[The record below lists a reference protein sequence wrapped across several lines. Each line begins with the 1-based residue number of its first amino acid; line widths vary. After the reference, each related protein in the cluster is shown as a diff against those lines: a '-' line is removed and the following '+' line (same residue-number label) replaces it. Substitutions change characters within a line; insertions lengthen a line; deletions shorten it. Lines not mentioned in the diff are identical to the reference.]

1 MSKSK
6 VINMNPTSSF
16 DGVKYFL
23 NVPAFVAHDS
33 RLKDPEKLLF
43 GEIFSML
50 NTTGKFFMNNQA
62 IAIRMSKSVVVIQRY
77 LSDLERIGY
86 IKRSFVL
93 DEDTKVVTGRF
104 IQLGDEYFRQY
115 EKMKRSFEKET
126 LANEIPDNS
135 SVVSLSDYANTRGG
149 IKSDTGGGI
158 KSDMGGGIKFD
169 TGGYQNR
176 GGGGIKND
184 TYKRTT
190 LREHTKRTTTP
201 PLPPNQADG
210 EQEFGND
217 DGVVKNDSMQ
227 STIQTKSHGHN
238 DNLSNGNTSECRNED
253 DKLTQP
259 QSDQGLEPRF
269 KRLWAK
275 YPAKIGYNESFAAYK
290 AWIKASRHNTD
301 EYLNKQLDK
310 YLQHLSMNQWLIAMK
325 PQKWFGGGFQNDYS
339 YYDQARPSQGATGR
353 KQGGRIKEQLPQW
366 AQNQKQQEQATPEQ
380 IVQAKEAL
388 AKLRST
394 YHNQQEKR

>member
-6 VINMNPTSSF
+6 VINMNPTPSF

-23 NVPAFVAHDS
+23 NIPAFVAHDS

-43 GEIFSML
+43 GEILSML

-62 IAIRMSKSVVVIQRY
+62 ISIRMSKSVVAIQRY
-77 LSDLERIGY
+77 LSDLESIGY

-115 EKMKRSFEKET
+115 EQMKQSFEKET
-126 LANEIPDNS
+126 LVNEIPDNS
-135 SVVSLSDYANTRGG
+135 SVVSLSDYTNTR
-149 IKSDTGGGI
+149 GGI

-176 GGGGIKND
+176 GGGGIRND
-184 TYKRTT
+184 TYNRTT

-201 PLPPNQADG
+201 PLPPNQVDG
-210 EQEFGND
+210 EREFGND
-217 DGVVKNDSMQ
+217 DGVVDKNDRQQQPDQTQ
-227 STIQTKSHGHN
+227 S
-238 DNLSNGNTSECRNED
+238 
-253 DKLTQP
+253 
-259 QSDQGLEPRF
+259 LELRF
-269 KRLWAK
+269 KQLWTK
-275 YPAKIGYNESFAAYK
+275 YPAKIGYNEAFAAYK

-380 IVQAKEAL
+380 IAQAKEAL

>member
-62 IAIRMSKSVVVIQRY
+62 ISIRMSKSVVVIQRY

-115 EKMKRSFEKET
+115 EEMKQSFEKET

-135 SVVSLSDYANTRGG
+135 SVVSLSDYTNTRGG
-149 IKSDTGGGI
+149 IKSDT
-158 KSDMGGGIKFD
+158 
-169 TGGYQNR
+169 
-176 GGGGIKND
+176 GGGIKND

-210 EQEFGND
+210 EREFGND
-217 DGVVKNDSMQ
+217 DGVVDKNDRQQQPDQTQ
-227 STIQTKSHGHN
+227 S
-238 DNLSNGNTSECRNED
+238 
-253 DKLTQP
+253 
-259 QSDQGLEPRF
+259 LELRF
-269 KRLWAK
+269 KQLWTK
-275 YPAKIGYNESFAAYK
+275 YPAKIGYNEAFAAYK

-339 YYDQARPSQGATGR
+339 YYDQARPSQGATSR

-366 AQNQKQQEQATPEQ
+366 AQNQKQQQEQVTPEQ
-380 IVQAKEAL
+380 IAQAKEAL
-388 AKLRST
+388 AKLRSAGQD
-394 YHNQQEKR
+394 QQKKR

>member
-6 VINMNPTSSF
+6 VINMNPTPSF

-23 NVPAFVAHDS
+23 NIPAFVAHDS

-43 GEIFSML
+43 GEILSML

-62 IAIRMSKSVVVIQRY
+62 ISIRMSKSVVAIQRY
-77 LSDLERIGY
+77 LSDLESIGY

-158 KSDMGGGIKFD
+158 KNDMGGGIKND
-169 TGGYQNR
+169 MGGYQNR

-184 TYKRTT
+184 MYNRTT

-201 PLPPNQADG
+201 PLPPNQVDG
-210 EQEFGND
+210 EREFGND
-217 DGVVKNDSMQ
+217 DGVVDKNDRQQQPDQTQ
-227 STIQTKSHGHN
+227 S
-238 DNLSNGNTSECRNED
+238 
-253 DKLTQP
+253 
-259 QSDQGLEPRF
+259 LELRF
-269 KRLWAK
+269 KQLWTK
-275 YPAKIGYNESFAAYK
+275 YPAKIGYNEAFAAYK

-339 YYDQARPSQGATGR
+339 YYDQARPSQGATSR

-366 AQNQKQQEQATPEQ
+366 AQNQKQQQEQVTPEQ
-380 IVQAKEAL
+380 IAQAKEAL
-388 AKLRST
+388 AKLRSAGQD
-394 YHNQQEKR
+394 QQKKR

>member
-6 VINMNPTSSF
+6 VINMNPTPSF

-23 NVPAFVAHDS
+23 NIPAFVAHDS

-43 GEIFSML
+43 GEILSML

-62 IAIRMSKSVVVIQRY
+62 ISIRMSKSVVAIQRY
-77 LSDLERIGY
+77 LSDLESIGY

-115 EKMKRSFEKET
+115 EKMKQSFEKET

-158 KSDMGGGIKFD
+158 KNDMGGGIKSD

-176 GGGGIKND
+176 HGGGIRND
-184 TYKRTT
+184 TYNRTT

-201 PLPPNQADG
+201 PLPPNQVDS

-217 DGVVKNDSMQ
+217 DGVVDKNDRQQQPDQTQ
-227 STIQTKSHGHN
+227 S
-238 DNLSNGNTSECRNED
+238 
-253 DKLTQP
+253 
-259 QSDQGLEPRF
+259 LELHF
-269 KRLWAK
+269 KQLWTK
-275 YPAKIGYNESFAAYK
+275 YPAKVGYNEAFAAYK

-339 YYDQARPSQGATGR
+339 YYDQARPSQGATSR

-366 AQNQKQQEQATPEQ
+366 AQNQKQQQEQVTPEQ
-380 IVQAKEAL
+380 IAQAKEAL
-388 AKLRST
+388 AKLRSAGQD
-394 YHNQQEKR
+394 QQKKR

>member
-6 VINMNPTSSF
+6 VINMNPTPSF

-23 NVPAFVAHDS
+23 NIPAFVAHDS

-43 GEIFSML
+43 GEILSML

-62 IAIRMSKSVVVIQRY
+62 ISILMSKSVVAIQRY
-77 LSDLERIGY
+77 LSDLESIGY

-115 EKMKRSFEKET
+115 EKMKQSFEKET

-158 KSDMGGGIKFD
+158 KSDTGGGIKNDMGGGIKSD

-176 GGGGIKND
+176 HGGGIRND
-184 TYKRTT
+184 TYNRTT

-201 PLPPNQADG
+201 PLPPNQVDG

-217 DGVVKNDSMQ
+217 DGVVDKNDRQQQPDQTQ
-227 STIQTKSHGHN
+227 S
-238 DNLSNGNTSECRNED
+238 
-253 DKLTQP
+253 
-259 QSDQGLEPRF
+259 LELRF
-269 KRLWAK
+269 KQLWTK
-275 YPAKIGYNESFAAYK
+275 YPAKIGYNEAFAAYK
-290 AWIKASRHNTD
+290 SWIQSSANNTD

-366 AQNQKQQEQATPEQ
+366 AQNQKQQQEQVTPEQ
-380 IVQAKEAL
+380 IAQAKEAL
-388 AKLRST
+388 AKLRSAGQD
-394 YHNQQEKR
+394 QQKKR

>member
-6 VINMNPTSSF
+6 VINMNPTPSF

-23 NVPAFVAHDS
+23 NIPAFVAHDS

-43 GEIFSML
+43 GGILSML

-62 IAIRMSKSVVVIQRY
+62 ISIRMSKSVVAIQRY
-77 LSDLERIGY
+77 LSDLESIGY

-115 EKMKRSFEKET
+115 EQMKQSFEKET
-126 LANEIPDNS
+126 LVNEIPDNS
-135 SVVSLSDYANTRGG
+135 SVVSLSDYTNTR
-149 IKSDTGGGI
+149 GGI

-176 GGGGIKND
+176 GGGGIRND
-184 TYKRTT
+184 TYNRTT

-201 PLPPNQADG
+201 PLPPNQADS

-353 KQGGRIKEQLPQW
+353 KQGGRIKEQPPQW

-380 IVQAKEAL
+380 IAQAKEAL

-394 YHNQQEKR
+394 YHNQQEER

>member
-1 MSKSK
+1 MSEPKE
-6 VINMNPTSSF
+6 INMNPTPSY

-23 NVPAFVAHDS
+23 NIPAFVAHDS

-50 NTTGKFFMNNQA
+50 NTTGKFFMNNPSVALRLNKTVRA
-62 IAIRMSKSVVVIQRY
+62 IQTY
-77 LSDLERIGY
+77 LSTLEKLGY
-86 IKRSFVL
+86 IKRSL
-93 DEDTKVVTGRF
+93 IIDEKTKEVKGRF
-104 IQLGDEYFRQY
+104 IQLGDEYYIQF
-115 EKMKRSFEKET
+115 EKMKHDLEVDT
-126 LANEIPDNS
+126 LKNELAPNS
-135 SVVSLSDYANTRGG
+135 SVVSISNFARKRGGEQDCTRGVN
-149 IKSDTGGGI
+149 KSTPGGGEQ
-158 KSDMGGGIKFD
+158 DC
-169 TGGYQNR
+169 TYNR
-176 GGGGIKND
+176 
-184 TYKRTT
+184 TL

-201 PLPPNQADG
+201 PLPPNQADN

-238 DNLSNGNTSECRNED
+238 DSLSNGNTSECRNED

-275 YPAKIGYNESFAAYK
+275 YPAKIGYNEAFAAYK
-290 AWIKASRHNTD
+290 SWIQSSANNTD

-380 IVQAKEAL
+380 IAQAKEAL

>member
-6 VINMNPTSSF
+6 AINMNPTPSF

-23 NVPAFVAHDS
+23 NIPAFVAHDS

-43 GEIFSML
+43 GEILSML

-62 IAIRMSKSVVVIQRY
+62 ISIRMSKSVVAIQRY
-77 LSDLERIGY
+77 LSDLESIGY

-115 EKMKRSFEKET
+115 EKMKQSFEKET

-135 SVVSLSDYANTRGG
+135 SVVSLSDYTNTR
-149 IKSDTGGGI
+149 GGI

-176 GGGGIKND
+176 GGGGIRND
-184 TYKRTT
+184 TYNRTT

-201 PLPPNQADG
+201 PLPPNQADS

-353 KQGGRIKEQLPQW
+353 KQGGRIKGQVPQW

-380 IVQAKEAL
+380 IAQAKEAL

>member
-6 VINMNPTSSF
+6 VINMNPTPSF

-23 NVPAFVAHDS
+23 NIPAFVAHDS

-62 IAIRMSKSVVVIQRY
+62 ISIRMSKSVVAIQRY
-77 LSDLERIGY
+77 LSDLESIGY

-115 EKMKRSFEKET
+115 EKMKQSFEKEM

-158 KSDMGGGIKFD
+158 KNDMGGGIKNDMGGGIKSD

-176 GGGGIKND
+176 HGGGIRND
-184 TYKRTT
+184 TYNRTT

-201 PLPPNQADG
+201 PLPPNQVDS

-217 DGVVKNDSMQ
+217 DGVVDKNDRQQQPDQTQ
-227 STIQTKSHGHN
+227 S
-238 DNLSNGNTSECRNED
+238 
-253 DKLTQP
+253 
-259 QSDQGLEPRF
+259 LELRF
-269 KRLWAK
+269 KQLWTK
-275 YPAKIGYNESFAAYK
+275 YPAKIGYNEAFAAYK
-290 AWIKASRHNTD
+290 SWIQSSANNTD

-325 PQKWFGGGFQNDYS
+325 PQKWFGGGFQDDYS

-366 AQNQKQQEQATPEQ
+366 AQNQKQQQEQVTPEQ
-380 IVQAKEAL
+380 IAQAKEAL
-388 AKLRST
+388 AKLRSAGQD
-394 YHNQQEKR
+394 QQEKR

>member
-1 MSKSK
+1 
-6 VINMNPTSSF
+6 MNPTPSF

-23 NVPAFVAHDS
+23 NIPAFVAHDS

-62 IAIRMSKSVVVIQRY
+62 ISIRMSKSVVVIQRY

-158 KSDMGGGIKFD
+158 K
-169 TGGYQNR
+169 
-176 GGGGIKND
+176 ND

-201 PLPPNQADG
+201 PLPPNQADS

-301 EYLNKQLDK
+301 EYLDKQLDK
-310 YLQHLSMNQWLIAMK
+310 YLQHLAMNQWLIAMR

-339 YYDQARPSQGATGR
+339 YYDQPRPSQGATGR
-353 KQGGRIKEQLPQW
+353 KQGGRIKEQLPEW
-366 AQNQKQQEQATPEQ
+366 AQNQQQTQEQVTPEQ
-380 IVQAKEAL
+380 IAQAKEAL

-394 YHNQQEKR
+394 DQDQQEKR

>member
-62 IAIRMSKSVVVIQRY
+62 ISIRMSKSVVVIQRY

-115 EKMKRSFEKET
+115 EKMKQSFEKET

-135 SVVSLSDYANTRGG
+135 SVVSLSDYTNTRGG

-158 KSDMGGGIKFD
+158 KNDMGGGIKFD

-184 TYKRTT
+184 TYKRT
-190 LREHTKRTTTP
+190 
-201 PLPPNQADG
+201 
-210 EQEFGND
+210 
-217 DGVVKNDSMQ
+217 
-227 STIQTKSHGHN
+227 
-238 DNLSNGNTSECRNED
+238 
-253 DKLTQP
+253 
-259 QSDQGLEPRF
+259 
-269 KRLWAK
+269 
-275 YPAKIGYNESFAAYK
+275 Y
-290 AWIKASRHNTD
+290 
-301 EYLNKQLDK
+301 
-310 YLQHLSMNQWLIAMK
+310 
-325 PQKWFGGGFQNDYS
+325 
-339 YYDQARPSQGATGR
+339 
-353 KQGGRIKEQLPQW
+353 
-366 AQNQKQQEQATPEQ
+366 
-380 IVQAKEAL
+380 
-388 AKLRST
+388 
-394 YHNQQEKR
+394 

>member
-1 MSKSK
+1 
-6 VINMNPTSSF
+6 MNPTPSF

-23 NVPAFVAHDS
+23 NIPAFVAHDS

-43 GEIFSML
+43 GEILSML

-62 IAIRMSKSVVVIQRY
+62 ISIRMSKSVVAIQRY
-77 LSDLERIGY
+77 LSDLESIGY

-115 EKMKRSFEKET
+115 EQMKQSFEKET
-126 LANEIPDNS
+126 LVNEIPDNS
-135 SVVSLSDYANTRGG
+135 SVVSLSDYTNTRGG

-158 KSDMGGGIKFD
+158 KNDMGGGIKSD

-176 GGGGIKND
+176 HGGGIRND
-184 TYKRTT
+184 TYNRTT

-201 PLPPNQADG
+201 PLPPNQVDG

-238 DNLSNGNTSECRNED
+238 DNLSNGNTSEWRNED

-259 QSDQGLEPRF
+259 QSDQGLGPRF

-380 IVQAKEAL
+380 IAQAKEAL

>member
-1 MSKSK
+1 MSKSN
-6 VINMNPTSSF
+6 VINMNPTPSF

-23 NVPAFVAHDS
+23 NIPAFVAHDS

-43 GEIFSML
+43 GEILSML

-62 IAIRMSKSVVVIQRY
+62 ISIRMSKSVVAIQRY
-77 LSDLERIGY
+77 LSDLESIGY

-115 EKMKRSFEKET
+115 EQMKQSFEKET
-126 LANEIPDNS
+126 LVNEIPDNS
-135 SVVSLSDYANTRGG
+135 SVVSLSDYTNTR
-149 IKSDTGGGI
+149 GGI

-176 GGGGIKND
+176 GGDGIRND
-184 TYKRTT
+184 TYNRTT

-201 PLPPNQADG
+201 PLPPNQVDD
-210 EQEFGND
+210 EREFGND
-217 DGVVKNDSMQ
+217 DGVVDKNDRQQQPDQTQ
-227 STIQTKSHGHN
+227 S
-238 DNLSNGNTSECRNED
+238 
-253 DKLTQP
+253 
-259 QSDQGLEPRF
+259 LELRF
-269 KRLWAK
+269 KQLWTK
-275 YPAKIGYNESFAAYK
+275 YPAKIGYNEAFAAYK

-339 YYDQARPSQGATGR
+339 YYDQARPSQGATSR

-366 AQNQKQQEQATPEQ
+366 AQNQKQQQEQVTPEQ
-380 IVQAKEAL
+380 IAQAKEAL
-388 AKLRST
+388 AKLRSAGQD
-394 YHNQQEKR
+394 QQKKR

>member
-1 MSKSK
+1 
-6 VINMNPTSSF
+6 MNPNF

-23 NVPAFVAHDS
+23 NIPAFVAHDS

-62 IAIRMSKSVVVIQRY
+62 ISIRMSKSVVVIQRY

-115 EKMKRSFEKET
+115 EKMKQSFEKET

-149 IKSDTGGGI
+149 NKSDTGGGI
-158 KSDMGGGIKFD
+158 KNDMGGGIKSD

-176 GGGGIKND
+176 HGGGIKND
-184 TYKRTT
+184 TYNRTI

-201 PLPPNQADG
+201 PLPPNQVDS
-210 EQEFGND
+210 EQGFGND
-217 DGVVKNDSMQ
+217 DDGVVENDSMQ

-238 DNLSNGNTSECRNED
+238 DNLSNGNTSERRNED

-259 QSDQGLEPRF
+259 QSDQGQSSELRF

-275 YPAKIGYNESFAAYK
+275 YPAKIGYNEAFAAYK
-290 AWIKASRHNTD
+290 DWIKASQHNTD
-301 EYLNKQLDK
+301 EYLDKQLDK
-310 YLQHLSMNQWLIAMK
+310 YLQHLAMNQWLIAMK
-325 PQKWFGGGFQNDYS
+325 PQKWFGGGFQDDYS
-339 YYDQARPSQGATGR
+339 YYDQAQPSQGATGR

-366 AQNQKQQEQATPEQ
+366 AQNKKQQREQVTPEQ
-380 IVQAKEAL
+380 IAQAKEAL
-388 AKLRST
+388 AKLRSAD
-394 YHNQQEKR
+394 HNQQEKR

>member
-1 MSKSK
+1 M
-6 VINMNPTSSF
+6 IW
-16 DGVKYFL
+16 G
-23 NVPAFVAHDS
+23 
-33 RLKDPEKLLF
+33 
-43 GEIFSML
+43 
-50 NTTGKFFMNNQA
+50 
-62 IAIRMSKSVVVIQRY
+62 
-77 LSDLERIGY
+77 
-86 IKRSFVL
+86 
-93 DEDTKVVTGRF
+93 
-104 IQLGDEYFRQY
+104 
-115 EKMKRSFEKET
+115 
-126 LANEIPDNS
+126 
-135 SVVSLSDYANTRGG
+135 VVSNL
-149 IKSDTGGGI
+149 IW
-158 KSDMGGGIKFD
+158 
-169 TGGYQNR
+169 GGYQNR

-201 PLPPNQADG
+201 PLPPNRADS

-301 EYLNKQLDK
+301 EYLDKQLDK
-310 YLQHLSMNQWLIAMK
+310 YLQHLAMNQWLIAMR
-325 PQKWFGGGFQNDYS
+325 PQKWFGGGFQDDYS
-339 YYDQARPSQGATGR
+339 YYDQPRPSQGATGR
-353 KQGGRIKEQLPQW
+353 KQGGRIKEQLPEW
-366 AQNQKQQEQATPEQ
+366 AQNQQQTQEQVTPEQ
-380 IVQAKEAL
+380 IAQAKEAL

-394 YHNQQEKR
+394 DQDQQEKR

>member
-6 VINMNPTSSF
+6 VINMNPTPSF

-23 NVPAFVAHDS
+23 NIPAFVAHDS

-43 GEIFSML
+43 GEILSML

-62 IAIRMSKSVVVIQRY
+62 ISIRMSKSVVAIQRY
-77 LSDLERIGY
+77 LSDLESIGY

-115 EKMKRSFEKET
+115 EQMKQSFEKET
-126 LANEIPDNS
+126 LVNEIPDNS
-135 SVVSLSDYANTRGG
+135 SVVSLSDYTNTRGG
-149 IKSDTGGGI
+149 I
-158 KSDMGGGIKFD
+158 
-169 TGGYQNR
+169 R
-176 GGGGIKND
+176 ND
-184 TYKRTT
+184 TYNRTT

-201 PLPPNQADG
+201 PLPPNQVDG
-210 EQEFGND
+210 EREFGND
-217 DGVVKNDSMQ
+217 DGVVDKNDRQQQPDQTQ
-227 STIQTKSHGHN
+227 S
-238 DNLSNGNTSECRNED
+238 
-253 DKLTQP
+253 
-259 QSDQGLEPRF
+259 LELRF
-269 KRLWAK
+269 KQLWTK
-275 YPAKIGYNESFAAYK
+275 YPAKIGYNEAFAAYK

-339 YYDQARPSQGATGR
+339 YYDQARPSQGATSR

-366 AQNQKQQEQATPEQ
+366 AQNQKQQQEQVTPEQ
-380 IVQAKEAL
+380 IAQAKEAL
-388 AKLRST
+388 AKLRSAGQD
-394 YHNQQEKR
+394 QQKKR

>member
-6 VINMNPTSSF
+6 VINMNPTPSF

-23 NVPAFVAHDS
+23 NIPAFVAHDS

-43 GEIFSML
+43 GEILSML

-62 IAIRMSKSVVVIQRY
+62 ISIRMSKSVVAIQRY
-77 LSDLERIGY
+77 LSDLESIGY

-115 EKMKRSFEKET
+115 EQMKQSFEKET
-126 LANEIPDNS
+126 LVNEIPDNS
-135 SVVSLSDYANTRGG
+135 SVVSLSDYTNTR
-149 IKSDTGGGI
+149 GGI

-176 GGGGIKND
+176 GGGGIRND
-184 TYKRTT
+184 TYNRTT

-201 PLPPNQADG
+201 PLPPKQVDNKQT
-210 EQEFGND
+210 FGNGD
-217 DGVVKNDSMQ
+217 DGVVDKNDRQQQPDQTQ
-227 STIQTKSHGHN
+227 S
-238 DNLSNGNTSECRNED
+238 
-253 DKLTQP
+253 
-259 QSDQGLEPRF
+259 LELRF
-269 KRLWAK
+269 KQLWAK
-275 YPAKIGYNESFAAYK
+275 YPAKIGYNEAFAAYRS
-290 AWIKASRHNTD
+290 WVQASPNNTD
-301 EYLNKQLDK
+301 EYLDKRLDK
-310 YLQHLSMNQWLIAMK
+310 YLQHLSINQWLIAMR
-325 PQKWFGGGFQNDYS
+325 PQKWFGGGFQDDYS

-380 IVQAKEAL
+380 IAQAKEAL
-388 AKLRST
+388 AKLRSADQK
-394 YHNQQEKR
+394 QQERR

>member
-6 VINMNPTSSF
+6 VINMNPTPSF

-23 NVPAFVAHDS
+23 NIPAFVAHDS

-43 GEIFSML
+43 GEILSML

-62 IAIRMSKSVVVIQRY
+62 ISIRMSKSVVAIQRY
-77 LSDLERIGY
+77 LSDLESIGY

-115 EKMKRSFEKET
+115 EQMKQSFEKET
-126 LANEIPDNS
+126 LVNEIPDNS
-135 SVVSLSDYANTRGG
+135 SVVSLSDYTNTR
-149 IKSDTGGGI
+149 GGI

-176 GGGGIKND
+176 GGGGIRND
-184 TYKRTT
+184 TYNRTT

-201 PLPPNQADG
+201 PLPPNQVDG
-210 EQEFGND
+210 EREFGND
-217 DGVVKNDSMQ
+217 DGVVDKNDRQQQPDQTQ
-227 STIQTKSHGHN
+227 S
-238 DNLSNGNTSECRNED
+238 
-253 DKLTQP
+253 
-259 QSDQGLEPRF
+259 LELRF
-269 KRLWAK
+269 KQLWTK
-275 YPAKIGYNESFAAYK
+275 YPAKIGYNEAFAAYK

-339 YYDQARPSQGATGR
+339 YYDQARPSQGAASR

-366 AQNQKQQEQATPEQ
+366 AQNQKQQQEQVTPEQ
-380 IVQAKEAL
+380 IAQAKEAL
-388 AKLRST
+388 AKLRSAGQD
-394 YHNQQEKR
+394 QQKKRWWYGLRKVMG